1 MTMCIWIPKYSTEN
15 FVLCVLEGTSCI
27 LFVTTMDY
35 IIQVY
40 GNALQK
46 YFSGFGRSVPE
57 GTATRSPECAPLHFY
72 NSCVAY

>member
-1 MTMCIWIPKYSTEN
+1 MY
-15 FVLCVLEGTSCI
+15 FV
-27 LFVTTMDY
+27 FVTTMDY

-46 YFSGFGRSVPE
+46 YFSGFERSGCMPE

-72 NSCVAY
+72 NLCVAN